1 MARKNT
7 KLAAVSEL
15 PADASVIHL
24 ENAPFLT
31 GKERENLLCGAC
43 GLVIC
48 KGVSPESCMSKF
60 SAPVQVL
67 VRCPKCGTHNL
78 FPTKLGE

>member
-1 MARKNT
+1 VAKNI
-7 KLAAVSEL
+7 KLAAVATP

-31 GKERENLLCGAC
+31 GKERTNLLCASC
-43 GLVIC
+43 GLVLC
-48 KGVSPESCMSKF
+48 KGVSTASCEKKF

-67 VRCPKCGTHNL
+67 VRCPKCASLNRL
-78 FPTKLGE
+78 PTQLEG